1 MVAPSDGRNITGQ
14 AERAAHGNGPVEVS
28 VSGFLTDIDPLVE
41 ATSRELGGRF
51 KFNTDYNSGDFVGTC
66 KSIPVATWSA
76 TFLTFTILLLAYMQ
90 SSIGGGERSSAAT
103 AYLPTDVRDRTN
115 LDILLNTRALRLVKT
130 DNSTAGPVFKS
141 VQIAQTAS
149 GMHLAPVIFIPLTF
163 SSDSPITLT
172 AKNEIIVAGGAF
184 GTPQL
189 LLLSGIGPTADL
201 ESLSITPLVDSP
213 DVGTNLLDH

>member
-1 MVAPSDGRNITGQ
+1 MLVLTFSFQTSTLVAPSDGRNITGQ

-66 KSIPVATWSA
+66 KSMPGATRSA
-76 TFLTFTILLLAYMQ
+76 TFLTLTILFLAYMQ

-149 GMHLAPVIFIPLTF
+149 GMYLTPGTSI
-163 SSDSPITLT
+163 SSDAIFRFPYHPHRQERNHRCWWSLRHSSTSSPLRHWSYRRSR
-172 AKNEIIVAGGAF
+172 K
-184 GTPQL
+184 
-189 LLLSGIGPTADL
+189 
-201 ESLSITPLVDSP
+201 PLYHSSR
-213 DVGTNLLDH
+213 